1 MTTNQKMMHTTT
13 MKGNTHK
20 PFHTD
25 NYVNDQQVSGSN
37 RETAQSCHVN
47 VFEFEFELN
56 QRSYKRLFMFEFEIT
71 LLFGAVGVSVK
82 KIP

>member
-20 PFHTD
+20 SFHTD

-47 VFEFEFELN
+47 VFEFEP
-56 QRSYKRLFMFEFEIT
+56 KGFMSR
-71 LLFGAVGVSVK
+71 GRW
-82 KIP
+82 